1 MRLIHYIVLAGIT
14 LMCASMLKAE
24 DLSKDD
30 ISVGRSYGYTSRDLK
45 SSYAEKSKSVNK
57 DKIISQVAFSFEN
70 DNLKAAEYI
79 DESIAN
85 LLSTADVILR
95 SQGHDDVA
103 DEIQTEYMLV
113 YSGAVT
119 RQILGIKEIGDHPPL
134 SEWLRSAHDKIHDTI
149 GDFLCKYFR
158 FHDLMI
164 LNHGIPVVFSPK
176 QYKLKDYL
184 DHFAGHPIWGWFWEH
199 HGVAGVVTY
208 WVVNGVCTG
217 ATYGLGIVTFVCG
230 PVASLAENVMDK
242 SIAPPI
248 GKRIWERAQKD
259 K

>member
-57 DKIISQVAFSFEN
+57 DKIISQVAFALEN
-70 DNLKAAEYI
+70 DNLKAAEFT
-79 DESIAN
+79 DEAISN
-85 LLSTADVILR
+85 LLSKADVILR
-95 SQGHDDVA
+95 SKGFDDVA
-103 DEIQTEYMLV
+103 NEIQSEYMLV
-113 YSGAVT
+113 YSGAAT
-119 RQILGIKEIGDHPPL
+119 RQILGINEIGDHPPL
-134 SEWLRSAHDKIHDTI
+134 SEWLKKVHDKIHDVL
-149 GDFLCKYFR
+149 GDFLCKQFH

-164 LNHGIPVVFSPK
+164 LNYGLPVTFKPSKYV
-176 QYKLKDYL
+176 LKDYL
-184 DHFAGHPIWGWFWEH
+184 DHFAGHLIWGWFWEH
-199 HGVAGVVTY
+199 HGVAGVITY
-208 WVVNGVCTG
+208 WVIDGACMG

-242 SIAPPI
+242 SIAPPV
-248 GKRIWERAQKD
+248 GQRIWERAQKD